1 MNFIL
6 RVINIINYF
15 SRQKIQNKLLEAVF
29 VETSANTAGNISKTA
44 SGFKKLL
51 TPINEFDTAITIYRG
66 TTGSE
71 ATSSILFATENAA
84 VAASYVKN
92 GGQVVS
98 YRVSQFGLK
107 SLESSGQL
115 TYKTGMHG
123 TAGTVSKEYVFKG
136 NELIAYLN
144 SIAAPL
150 K

>member
-1 MNFIL
+1 VGLAVSFVGAGWASEIPEVATKSATAVQTGTNF
-6 RVINIINYF
+6 
-15 SRQKIQNKLLEAVF
+15 QKI
-29 VETSANTAGNISKTA
+29 
-44 SGFKKLL
+44 L
-51 TPINEFDTAITIYRG
+51 TPIDEFDAAVTIYRG

-71 ATSSILFATENAA
+71 TASSIMFATENAS

-123 TAGTVSKEYVFKG
+123 IEGIVSKEYVFRGK
-136 NELIAYLN
+136 ELIEYLN
-144 SIAAPL
+144 SIATSL